1 MLEAEHLA
9 GDLDLD
15 DERIRHAGQSAEG
28 AAEHLAQLV
37 LARQPH
43 GVGERDGVERPLG
56 RAVEREIGAARGLA
70 RLDGHGAHG
79 EDVGLGFQLDVVRQV
94 ELEAIP
100 VDGVPGETGVAQGY
114 GQFSGDHLSTLED
127 VTRARVV
134 EPVDAAGPGVGGLGQ
149 SGAMTSTASA
159 DTRTAALSALRELVG
174 RSDAEFHDG
183 QYEAIEALVEG
194 RRRALVVQR
203 TGWGKSA
210 VYFVATLLLRRQGAG
225 PTVLVSPL
233 LALMRDQIAAA
244 ERAGVRAVAINS
256 TNAHE
261 WSEVLERLDRD
272 EVDVL
277 LVSPERLNN
286 PAFREQQLPALVRRI
301 GMLVVDEAHCISDWG
316 HDFRPDYRRLRDLI
330 EQMPAAV
337 PVLATTATANSRVVA
352 DVAEQLGT
360 GAESVEGEVLTI
372 RGPLARASLRLG
384 VLRLR
389 DSASRLAWLLSHI
402 DDLPGS
408 GIIYTLT
415 VAAAVDT
422 ARLLREHGH
431 EVRAYTGQTDTDER
445 AESEAMLKRNEVK
458 ALVATS
464 ALGMGFDKPDLGFV
478 LHLGAPSSPVAYYQ
492 QVGRAGRASESA
504 DVLLL
509 PGVEDRDIWHYFAT
523 ASMPDRERA
532 ERVIGALG
540 DQPISTPALEA
551 MVDIRRTPLE
561 LLLKVLD
568 VDGAVRRVQGGWV
581 STGQPWTYDAERYE
595 RIAGER
601 RAEQQHMIDY
611 EQTDGCRMEFLQRS
625 LDDDT
630 AAPCG
635 RCDNCA
641 GVWFPSEIG
650 ESATTQAAASLDR
663 VGVPVEPRKAWPTG
677 ADRLDVPVKG
687 RIPADEQAG
696 EGRALARLTDLGWGG
711 TLREL
716 FAAGAP
722 DGAVTPQV
730 LGGCVRV
737 LADWGWTERPVAV
750 VAMPSR
756 SHPLLVDSLARGI
769 AEIGRLPYLGA
780 LDAVNGGP
788 SGQPG
793 GNSVF
798 RLAGLWDRFSAQHLD
813 IPAGP
818 VLLVDDMADSRWTL
832 TVAARTLRQAGAT
845 AVLPFVLA
853 LRG

>member
-1 MLEAEHLA
+1 
-9 GDLDLD
+9 
-15 DERIRHAGQSAEG
+15 
-28 AAEHLAQLV
+28 
-37 LARQPH
+37 
-43 GVGERDGVERPLG
+43 
-56 RAVEREIGAARGLA
+56 
-70 RLDGHGAHG
+70 
-79 EDVGLGFQLDVVRQV
+79 
-94 ELEAIP
+94 
-100 VDGVPGETGVAQGY
+100 
-114 GQFSGDHLSTLED
+114 
-127 VTRARVV
+127 
-134 EPVDAAGPGVGGLGQ
+134 
-149 SGAMTSTASA
+149 
-159 DTRTAALSALRELVG
+159 
-174 RSDAEFHDG
+174 
-183 QYEAIEALVEG
+183 
-194 RRRALVVQR
+194 
-203 TGWGKSA
+203 
-210 VYFVATLLLRRQGAG
+210 
-225 PTVLVSPL
+225 
-233 LALMRDQIAAA
+233 
-244 ERAGVRAVAINS
+244 
-256 TNAHE
+256 
-261 WSEVLERLDRD
+261 
-272 EVDVL
+272 
-277 LVSPERLNN
+277 
-286 PAFREQQLPALVRRI
+286 
-301 GMLVVDEAHCISDWG
+301 
-316 HDFRPDYRRLRDLI
+316 
-330 EQMPAAV
+330 
-337 PVLATTATANSRVVA
+337 
-352 DVAEQLGT
+352 
-360 GAESVEGEVLTI
+360 
-372 RGPLARASLRLG
+372 
-384 VLRLR
+384 
-389 DSASRLAWLLSHI
+389 
-402 DDLPGS
+402 
-408 GIIYTLT
+408 
-415 VAAAVDT
+415 
-422 ARLLREHGH
+422 
-431 EVRAYTGQTDTDER
+431 
-445 AESEAMLKRNEVK
+445 MLKRNEVK

-532 ERVIGALG
+532 ERVIAALG

-581 STGQPWTYDAERYE
+581 ATGEPWSYDAERYE

-641 GVWFPSEIG
+641 GIWFPSEIG
-650 ESATTQAAASLDR
+650 ESATTQAAESLDR
-663 VGVPVEPRKAWPTG
+663 VGVPVEPRRAWPTG
-677 ADRLDVPVKG
+677 ADKLDVPVKG
-687 RIPADEQAG
+687 RIAPGEQAG

-722 DGAVTPQV
+722 DAAVTPQV

-769 AEIGRLPYLGA
+769 ADIGRLPYLGA
-780 LDAVNGGP
+780 LDPVDGGP

-798 RLAGLWDRFSAQHLD
+798 RLAGLWDRFSAQGLD
-813 IPAGP
+813 IPEGP
-818 VLLVDDMADSRWTL
+818 VLLVDDLADSRWTL

-845 AVLPFVLA
+845 DVLPFVLA

>member
-1 MLEAEHLA
+1 
-9 GDLDLD
+9 
-15 DERIRHAGQSAEG
+15 
-28 AAEHLAQLV
+28 
-37 LARQPH
+37 
-43 GVGERDGVERPLG
+43 
-56 RAVEREIGAARGLA
+56 
-70 RLDGHGAHG
+70 
-79 EDVGLGFQLDVVRQV
+79 
-94 ELEAIP
+94 
-100 VDGVPGETGVAQGY
+100 
-114 GQFSGDHLSTLED
+114 
-127 VTRARVV
+127 
-134 EPVDAAGPGVGGLGQ
+134 
-149 SGAMTSTASA
+149 MTSPAET
-159 DTRTAALSALRELVG
+159 DTRTAALEALRELVG
-174 RSDAEFHDG
+174 RDDAEFHDG
-183 QYEAIEALVEG
+183 QFEAIEALVEG

-210 VYFVATLLLRRQGAG
+210 VYFVATLLLRRRGGG

-256 TNAHE
+256 TNPHE
-261 WSEVLERLDRD
+261 WGEVLARLDRD

-286 PAFREQQLPALVRRI
+286 PAFRDEQLPALVRRI

-316 HDFRPDYRRLRDLI
+316 HDFRPDYRRLRELI
-330 EQMPAAV
+330 AQMPAEV

-352 DVAEQLGT
+352 DVAEQLGGEASGSPD
-360 GAESVEGEVLTI
+360 GAGDVVTI
-372 RGPLARASLRLG
+372 RGPLARTSLRLG
-384 VLRLR
+384 VLRLP
-389 DSASRLAWLLSHI
+389 DSASRLAWLVGHL
-402 DDLPGS
+402 DELPGS

-415 VAAAVDT
+415 VAAANDT
-422 ARLLREHGH
+422 ARLLRERGH
-431 EVRAYTGQTDTDER
+431 EVRAYTGQTDPDER
-445 AESEAMLKRNEVK
+445 AESEGMLKRNEVK

-492 QVGRAGRASESA
+492 QVGRAGRATESA

-509 PGVEDRDIWHYFAT
+509 PGVEDREIWHYFAT

-532 ERVIGALG
+532 ERVIAALS
-540 DQPISTPALEA
+540 DAPVSTPALEA

-581 STGQPWTYDAERYE
+581 ATGEPWVYDEERYRRIAAERL
-595 RIAGER
+595 
-601 RAEQQHMIDY
+601 AEQQHMIEY
-611 EQTDGCRMEFLQRS
+611 ETTDGCRMEFLQRS
-625 LDDDT
+625 LDDAT

-641 GVWFPSEIG
+641 GIWYPTTIG
-650 ESATTQAAASLDR
+650 AEASATAAKALDR
-663 VGVPVEPRKAWPTG
+663 VGVPIEPRRAWPTG
-677 ADRLDVPVKG
+677 ADRLGVPVKG
-687 RIPADEQAG
+687 RISPAEQAG

-711 TLREL
+711 TLREV

-722 DGAVTPQV
+722 DAPLSPQ
-730 LGGCVRV
+730 LLAACVRV
-737 LADWGWTERPVAV
+737 LADWGWAERPVAV

-756 SHPLLVDSLARGI
+756 SKPLLVDSLARGL

-780 LDAVNGGP
+780 LEPVDGGP

-793 GNSVF
+793 GNSAF
-798 RLAGLWDRFSAQHLD
+798 RLAGVWGRFSAAGLD
-813 IPAGP
+813 VPAGP
-818 VLLVDDMADSRWTL
+818 VLLVDDLADSRWTL
-832 TVAARTLRQAGAT
+832 TIAARELRLAGA
-845 AVLPFVLA
+845 AEVLPFSLA

>member
-1 MLEAEHLA
+1 MT
-9 GDLDLD
+9 
-15 DERIRHAGQSAEG
+15 S
-28 AAEHLAQLV
+28 
-37 LARQPH
+37 P
-43 GVGERDGVERPLG
+43 
-56 RAVEREIGAARGLA
+56 
-70 RLDGHGAHG
+70 
-79 EDVGLGFQLDVVRQV
+79 
-94 ELEAIP
+94 
-100 VDGVPGETGVAQGY
+100 
-114 GQFSGDHLSTLED
+114 LSTS
-127 VTRARVV
+127 TR
-134 EPVDAAGPGVGGLGQ
+134 DAAL
-149 SGAMTSTASA
+149 
-159 DTRTAALSALRELVG
+159 AALRALTG
-174 RSDAEFHDG
+174 RPDAEFHDG
-183 QYEAIEALVEG
+183 QYEAIEALVEQ

-261 WSEVLERLDRD
+261 WSGVLAQLDRD

-286 PAFREQQLPALVRRI
+286 PSFREEQLPALVRRI

-330 EQMPAAV
+330 AQMPADV

-352 DVAEQLGT
+352 DVADQLG
-360 GAESVEGEVLTI
+360 AASDADVLTI
-372 RGPLARASLRLG
+372 RGPLARTSLRMG
-384 VLRLR
+384 VLRLPN
-389 DSASRLAWLLSHI
+389 SASRLAWLLSHL

-422 ARLLREHGH
+422 ARLLRERGH
-431 EVRAYTGQTDTDER
+431 EVRAYTGQTDADER
-445 AESEAMLKRNEVK
+445 EESEGMLKRNEVK

-532 ERVIGALG
+532 ERVIAALG
-540 DQPISTPALEA
+540 DRPVSTPALEA

-581 STGQPWTYDAERYE
+581 ATGEPWAYDAERYE
-595 RIAGER
+595 RIAAER
-601 RAEQQHMIDY
+601 VAEQQSMLDY
-611 EQTDGCRMEFLQRS
+611 ETTRGCRMEFLQRS

-630 AAPCG
+630 AVPCG

-641 GVWFPSEIG
+641 GVWFPRDIE
-650 ESATTQAAASLDR
+650 EAATASAAESLDR
-663 VGVPVEPRKAWPTG
+663 VGVPIEPRRAWPTG
-677 ADRLDVPVKG
+677 ADRLGAPVQG
-687 RIPADEQAG
+687 RIAAEEQAT

-711 TLREL
+711 TLRDL
-716 FAAGAP
+716 FGAG
-722 DGAVTPQV
+722 GADAEVTPQ
-730 LGGCVRV
+730 LLSGCVRV
-737 LADWGWTERPVAV
+737 LAGWGWENRPVAV
-750 VAMPSR
+750 VAVPSR

-769 AEIGRLPYLGA
+769 AGIGRLPYLGE
-780 LDAVNGGP
+780 LGLVGGGP
-788 SGQPG
+788 TGQPG
-793 GNSVF
+793 GNSAF
-798 RLAGLWDRFSAQHLD
+798 RVGGLWERFMADGLE
-813 IPAGP
+813 IPEGP
-818 VLLVDDMADSRWTL
+818 VLLVDDQADSRWTL
-832 TVAARTLRQAGAT
+832 TIAARALRRAGAT
-845 AVLPFVLA
+845 EVLPFVLA

>member
-1 MLEAEHLA
+1 MTPIAT
-9 GDLDLD
+9 DT
-15 DERIRHAGQSAEG
+15 QSA
-28 AAEHLAQLV
+28 ALA
-37 LARQPH
+37 
-43 GVGERDGVERPLG
+43 
-56 RAVEREIGAARGLA
+56 
-70 RLDGHGAHG
+70 
-79 EDVGLGFQLDVVRQV
+79 
-94 ELEAIP
+94 
-100 VDGVPGETGVAQGY
+100 
-114 GQFSGDHLSTLED
+114 
-127 VTRARVV
+127 
-134 EPVDAAGPGVGGLGQ
+134 
-149 SGAMTSTASA
+149 
-159 DTRTAALSALRELVG
+159 ALRELVG
-174 RSDAEFHDG
+174 RDDAGFHDG
-183 QYEAIEALVEG
+183 QFEAIEALVEG

-210 VYFVATLLLRRQGAG
+210 VYFVATLLLRRRGAG

-261 WSEVLERLDRD
+261 WGDVLAQLDRD

-286 PAFREQQLPALVRRI
+286 PSFREEQLPALVRRI

-316 HDFRPDYRRLRDLI
+316 HDFRPDYRRLRELI
-330 EQMPAAV
+330 SQMPAEV

-360 GAESVEGEVLTI
+360 GAAEGSADGSGAGTDAGTGVLTI
-372 RGPLARASLRLG
+372 RGPLARSSLRLG
-384 VLRLR
+384 VLRLP
-389 DSASRLAWLLSHI
+389 DAPSRLAWLLSHL

-415 VAAAVDT
+415 VAAANDT
-422 ARLLREHGH
+422 ARLLRERGH

-445 AESEAMLKRNEVK
+445 AESEGMLKRNEVK
-458 ALVATS
+458 ALIATS

-509 PGVEDRDIWHYFAT
+509 PGTEDGAIWHYFAT
-523 ASMPDRERA
+523 ASMPDQERA
-532 ERVIGALG
+532 ERVIGALS
-540 DQPISTPALEA
+540 DVPMSTPALEA

-568 VDGAVRRVQGGWV
+568 VDGAVRRVRGGWV
-581 STGQPWTYDAERYE
+581 STGTPWVYDAERYE
-595 RIAGER
+595 RIAAER
-601 RAEQQHMIDY
+601 LAEQQHMIDY

-641 GVWFPSEIG
+641 GVWYPREIAASA
-650 ESATTQAAASLDR
+650 SATAAESLDR
-663 VGVPVEPRKAWPTG
+663 VGVPIEPRRAWPTG
-677 ADRLDVPVKG
+677 ADRLGVHVKG
-687 RIPADEQAG
+687 RIAPAEQAG

-716 FAAGAP
+716 FAPGSPDAP
-722 DGAVTPQV
+722 VSPQV
-730 LGGCVRV
+730 LAACVRV
-737 LADWGWTERPVAV
+737 LAGWGWAERPVAV

-756 SHPLLVDSLARGI
+756 SRPLLVDSLARGL
-769 AEIGRLPYLGA
+769 AEVGRLPYLGA
-780 LDAVNGGP
+780 LEHDNGGP
-788 SGQPG
+788 SGEPG
-793 GNSVF
+793 GNSAF
-798 RLAGLWDRFSAQHLD
+798 RLAGLWNRFSADGLAM
-813 IPAGP
+813 PPGG
-818 VLLVDDMADSRWTL
+818 VLLVDDQADSRWTL
-832 TVAARTLRQAGAT
+832 TIAARELRRAGAT
-845 AVLPFVLA
+845 EVLPFVLA